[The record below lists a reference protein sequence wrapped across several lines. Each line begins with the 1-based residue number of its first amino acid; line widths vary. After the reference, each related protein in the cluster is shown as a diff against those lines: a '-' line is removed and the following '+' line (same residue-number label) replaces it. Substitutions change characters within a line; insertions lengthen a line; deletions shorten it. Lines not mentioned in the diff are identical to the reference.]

1 MVKKNQQEKIMQRKS
16 SIISVV
22 NQKGGV
28 GKTVTSVSLACCYAQ
43 LGEKVLL
50 IDFDYQANATQQLGA
65 EEKAQ
70 QSGKN
75 IAKAIKDRLKL
86 DEVVIGTDYENV
98 DIIAGSHE
106 LQKLADGIQGTPRQF
121 HLISSILDSEMIEE
135 YSVVIIDTHPSIDCF
150 FHSALTASHYYL
162 VPVFCESESLRGLS
176 HCFKCVEEIR
186 DYLNPMLTCLGCV
199 ITRFD
204 KSNSTHKM
212 LENTVRKMGES
223 SNFRVFNVKIPM
235 SKAIAAA
242 SIRQEPVIHYQKS
255 KAAPIATA
263 YMALAGEIQ
272 PHLKGRR
279 LGRKVTPVDVAIV
292 GQFEET
298 IGTELEEPLVL

>member
-1 MVKKNQQEKIMQRKS
+1 MQRKS
-16 SIISVV
+16 SIISVI

-65 EEKAQ
+65 EEKANK
-70 QSGKN
+70 SGKT
-75 IAKAIKDRLKL
+75 IAKAIHERLKL
-86 DEVVIGTDYENV
+86 DDVVIKTDYENV
-98 DIIAGSHE
+98 DIVAGSHE

-121 HLISSILDSEMIEE
+121 HLITSLLDTKKIDDYSI
-135 YSVVIIDTHPSIDCF
+135 VIIDTHPSIDCF
-150 FHSALTASHYYL
+150 FHSALTASHYYI

-212 LENTVRKMGES
+212 LEKTIRKMGEQ

-255 KAAPIATA
+255 KTAPIATS

-272 PHLKGRR
+272 PHLKGKR
-279 LGRKVTPVDVAIV
+279 LGRKVTPVDINIV
-292 GQFEET
+292 GQFEAS
-298 IGTELEEPLVL
+298 INDVLEEPLIL

>member
-1 MVKKNQQEKIMQRKS
+1 VERKT
-16 SIISVV
+16 SILSVV

-65 EEKAQ
+65 EELALE
-70 QSGKN
+70 SGKN
-75 IAKAIKDRLKL
+75 IAKAIREKL
-86 DEVVIGTDYENV
+86 TIEDVAIPTQYENM
-98 DIIAGSHE
+98 DIVAGSHE
-106 LQKLADGIQGTPRQF
+106 LQKLAETVQGTPRQF
-121 HLISSILDSEMIEE
+121 HLIAGLINSPKITE

-150 FHSALTASHYYL
+150 FHSALAASHYYI

-186 DYLNPMLTCLGCV
+186 DFLNPMLTCLGCV
-199 ITRFD
+199 ITKFD
-204 KSNSTHKM
+204 KSNSTHRT
-212 LENTVRKMGES
+212 LEKTVRKMGEQ
-223 SNFRVFNVKIPM
+223 SNFRVFNVKIPS

-242 SIRQEPVIHYQKS
+242 SIRQEPIIHYQKS
-255 KAAPIATA
+255 KTAPIATA

-272 PHLKGRR
+272 PHLKGRP
-279 LGRKVTPVDVAIV
+279 LGRKVTPIAVDV
-292 GQFEET
+292 
-298 IGTELEEPLVL
+298 IGKYEDSLDEIDTTTEEPLVL

>member
-1 MVKKNQQEKIMQRKS
+1 MQRKS
-16 SIISVV
+16 SIISVI

-65 EEKAQ
+65 EEKA
-70 QSGKN
+70 SELGKN

-86 DEVVIGTDYENV
+86 EDVVIETDYENV

-121 HLISSILDSEMIEE
+121 HLISSLLDSKKVEE
-135 YSVVIIDTHPSIDCF
+135 YSVIIIDTHPSIDCF
-150 FHSALTASHYYL
+150 FHSALTASHYYII
-162 VPVFCESESLRGLS
+162 PVFCESESLRGLS

-186 DYLNPMLTCLGCV
+186 DFLNPMLTCLGCV

-212 LENTVRKMGES
+212 LEKTVRNMGEN
-223 SNFRVFNVKIPM
+223 SNFRVFDIKIPM

-242 SIRQEPVIHYQKS
+242 SIRQEPIIHYQKS
-255 KAAPIATA
+255 KTAPIAIA

-279 LGRKVTPVDVAIV
+279 LGRKVTPVDIEVL
-292 GQFEET
+292 GRFEES
-298 IGTELEEPLVL
+298 IGSELEGPLVL

>member
-1 MVKKNQQEKIMQRKS
+1 MERKTS
-16 SIISVV
+16 ILSII

-65 EEKAQ
+65 EELALE
-70 QSGKN
+70 SGKN
-75 IAKAIKDRLKL
+75 IAMAIRDKL
-86 DEVVIGTDYENV
+86 TIEQVAIPTQYENM
-98 DIIAGSHE
+98 DIVAGSHE
-106 LQKLADGIQGTPRQF
+106 LQKIAETVQGTPRQF
-121 HLISSILDSEMIEE
+121 HLIAGLINSPKITE

-150 FHSALTASHYYL
+150 FHSALAASHYYI

-186 DYLNPMLTCLGCV
+186 DFLNPMLTCLGCV
-199 ITRFD
+199 ITKFD
-204 KSNSTHKM
+204 KSNSTHRT
-212 LENTVRKMGES
+212 LEKTVRKMSEQ
-223 SNFRVFNVKIPM
+223 SNFRVFDVKIPI

-242 SIRQEPVIHYQKS
+242 SIRQEPIIHYQKS
-255 KAAPIATA
+255 KAAPVATA

-279 LGRKVTPVDVAIV
+279 LGRKITPIAVDV
-292 GQFEET
+292 
-298 IGTELEEPLVL
+298 IGKYEDSFDNINTNTEEPLVL